1 VALPQFAR
9 LAWIPILA
17 AGGLIVQAQ
26 TQQPVFKS
34 AVIHVRVD
42 VIATDKNDKPV
53 TDLTAS
59 DFEIRQNGV
68 LQTISDFEHVS
79 IPPIDRKIDL
89 AAPQP
94 PPPDTFTNAPPP
106 PSARAFVFVMW
117 GLSPEHIVPIKRMMT
132 SFVSAL
138 QPDDE
143 VAIVYGI
150 RSDISQDFTS
160 DTTKL
165 VRAINNLRGGL
176 GFPPLRDWLFSMHNV
191 MQSLNSAREP
201 RKVMIFVSEGF
212 PLRFPMA
219 PEVPEIFR
227 ESIRLNIPIYT
238 MDPRGLMAPPL
249 GLQGHMEDQIPNGLE
264 RIRGVQKEKEGL
276 QIIAENT
283 NGRAFVNNWNV
294 PQSAAELIGDN
305 NSYYLLGF
313 YPSPYQADGKAHDF
327 DVKVT
332 RPGVRVRAR
341 QSYTSDAPPAADAK
355 PPRLIDNL
363 GAGLPGGELL
373 LRATAAPLAPGAKG
387 VSTLLTM
394 DVNYP
399 SGAGGHDRLDLVWIA
414 IDPDGKPRA
423 SGQNSVTVDLL
434 GNPPHVTIHDA
445 IDLPKG
451 LLTIRATLAS
461 QVTGTNG
468 TVHVPIEVRD
478 LATKRPEVAALVL
491 TRVPAPPTQLLEIGN
506 GLRLSPTTPTTG
518 RTFAT
523 SERLRILAR
532 VFSGPG
538 VPVTWDLSLT
548 MPNGET
554 RGVPTTRS
562 VTKTVANSSDYLG
575 DLALKDLPAGK
586 YVLTFSAR
594 DASSKNARSVRAT
607 TFEVK

>member
-1 VALPQFAR
+1 VVLPQFAR
-9 LAWIPILA
+9 LTWIPILA
-17 AGGLIVQAQ
+17 AGGLIAQAQ

-59 DFEIRQNGV
+59 DFEIRQKGV
-68 LQTISDFEHVS
+68 PQTISDFEHVS

-89 AAPQP
+89 NALQP
-94 PPPDTFTNAPPP
+94 PPADSFTNAPPP
-106 PSARAFVFVMW
+106 PSARAFAFVMW
-117 GLSPEHIVPIKRMMT
+117 GLSPENIVPIKRMMT

-150 RSDISQDFTS
+150 RSDISQDFTN

-212 PLRFPMA
+212 QLRFPM
-219 PEVPEIFR
+219 PLEVTEIFR
-227 ESIRLNIPIYT
+227 ESVRLNIPMYT

-249 GLQGHMEDQIPNGLE
+249 GLQGHLEDQIPNGLE
-264 RIRGVQKEKEGL
+264 RIRGIQKEKEGL

-313 YPSPYQADGKAHDF
+313 YPSPYEADGKNHEF
-327 DVKVT
+327 EVKVK

-341 QSYTSDAPPAADAK
+341 ESYKSEAPPSAGAK
-355 PPRLIDNL
+355 PPRLIDNIS
-363 GAGLPGGELL
+363 AGLPGGELL
-373 LRATAAPLAPGAKG
+373 IRATAAPLAPGAKG
-387 VSTLLTM
+387 VKTVLTI
-394 DVNYP
+394 DVSYP
-399 SGAGGHDRLDLVWIA
+399 AGASGHDQLDLVWVA
-414 IDPDGKPRA
+414 IDPDAKPRA
-423 SGQNSVTVDLL
+423 SGQNSVVVDLA
-434 GNPPHVTIHDA
+434 GKTPHVTIHDV

-451 LLTIRATLAS
+451 LLTVRVALSS
-461 QVTGTNG
+461 QVTKTNG

-478 LATKRPEVAALVL
+478 LTRKKPEIAALVMNL
-491 TRVPAPPTQLLEIGN
+491 SPAPPTQLLEIGN
-506 GLRLSPTTPTTG
+506 ALALSPATPTTL
-518 RTFAT
+518 RTF
-523 SERLRILAR
+523 SPSDRLRILAR
-532 VFSGPG
+532 VFAPNGDAVAG
-538 VPVTWDLSLT
+538 DMTLT
-548 MPNGET
+548 LPAGET
-554 RGVPTTRS
+554 RVIPTTRVPVKG
-562 VTKTVANSSDYLG
+562 VTAAWDYTG
-575 DLALKDLPAGK
+575 GLALKDLAAGR
-586 YVLTFSAR
+586 YIVSFSAKET
-594 DASSKNARSVRAT
+594 SSNDKPAVKAT